1 MDKFKAKG
9 AVTLAHSAIAA
20 TATSAA
26 ISCEGYNGILVDV
39 EFSGAQN
46 WTFKVQGSTLE
57 NGTYKDLYEMVN
69 TGTMTLM
76 SYQCNASRIF
86 IFKGVPHWVKIV
98 ATEDVN
104 GVSVTVRVQPI
115 NV

>member
-1 MDKFKAKG
+1 
-9 AVTLAHSAIAA
+9 
-20 TATSAA
+20 
-26 ISCEGYNGILVDV
+26 
-39 EFSGAQN
+39 
-46 WTFKVQGSTLE
+46 
-57 NGTYKDLYEMVN
+57 LYEMVN

-86 IFKGVPHWVKIV
+86 IFKGVPDWVKIV